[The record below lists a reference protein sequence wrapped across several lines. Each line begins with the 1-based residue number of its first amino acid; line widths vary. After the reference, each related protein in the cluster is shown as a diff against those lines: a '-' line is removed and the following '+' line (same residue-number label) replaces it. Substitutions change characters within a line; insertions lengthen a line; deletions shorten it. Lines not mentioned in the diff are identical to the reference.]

1 MDGKRKEVGRKATAL
16 DGLPIKQHY
25 LRVFDDEWEK
35 PFPHQRGDY
44 YKKES
49 FPKGRSPNM
58 GFAGNDSLEKTPM
71 LLAELKGGFSNSSF
85 SFSPGQPSIGA
96 PLIFIIHCK

>member
-44 YKKES
+44 YKKRVV
-49 FPKGRSPNM
+49 P
-58 GFAGNDSLEKTPM
+58 
-71 LLAELKGGFSNSSF
+71 
-85 SFSPGQPSIGA
+85 
-96 PLIFIIHCK
+96 

>member
-35 PFPHQRGDY
+35 PLPHQRG
-44 YKKES
+44 
-49 FPKGRSPNM
+49 
-58 GFAGNDSLEKTPM
+58 
-71 LLAELKGGFSNSSF
+71 
-85 SFSPGQPSIGA
+85 
-96 PLIFIIHCK
+96 

>member
-35 PFPHQRGDY
+35 PLPHQRGG
-44 YKKES
+44 S
-49 FPKGRSPNM
+49 RPAGQCQPVFLVFPAQAGVIFVGPN
-58 GFAGNDSLEKTPM
+58 N
-71 LLAELKGGFSNSSF
+71 
-85 SFSPGQPSIGA
+85 
-96 PLIFIIHCK
+96 